1 MIFDKTLCMG
11 TSAASDASA
20 ITLMSTD
27 MERIGDG
34 LLDMHETYS
43 NFAEVVLALIFLVRL
58 LGVATIASTVL
69 VIGTSSLSI
78 LVLSLSL

>member
-1 MIFDKTLCMG
+1 
-11 TSAASDASA
+11 
-20 ITLMSTD
+20 MSTD

-34 LLDMHETYS
+34 LLDMHEMYS
-43 NFAEVVLALIFLVRL
+43 NLAEVVLALIFLTRL

-69 VIGTSSLSI
+69 VIGTSSLSV